1 MQEPTY
7 NPHERHLIAL
17 LNRAADLMVQ
27 EMNHRLGEA
36 GLDDIREA
44 HGCVFGNIGPEG
56 ARLTELA
63 ERAGLT
69 KQAVGEVVSELE
81 RLGYVERSPDPVDGR
96 AKIIRLTD
104 QGAVAQRAGY
114 AILDEIEAEWAERIG
129 EDGLEQL
136 RDRLAELLGMGVPA
150 GA

>member
-1 MQEPTY
+1 MQLPTS

-17 LNRAADLMVQ
+17 LNWAADLMVR
-27 EMNHRLGEA
+27 EMNHRLGQA

-56 ARLTELA
+56 ARLTDLA
-63 ERAGLT
+63 QRAGLT

-81 RLGYVERSPDPVDGR
+81 RLGYVERSPDPEDGR
-96 AKIIRLTD
+96 AKIIRLTEK
-104 QGAVAQRAGY
+104 GAVAQQAGY
-114 AILDEIEAEWAERIG
+114 GILDEIEAEWAERIG
-129 EDGLEQL
+129 EEGVEQI
-136 RDRLAELLGMGVPA
+136 RDRLTELLGLGVPA